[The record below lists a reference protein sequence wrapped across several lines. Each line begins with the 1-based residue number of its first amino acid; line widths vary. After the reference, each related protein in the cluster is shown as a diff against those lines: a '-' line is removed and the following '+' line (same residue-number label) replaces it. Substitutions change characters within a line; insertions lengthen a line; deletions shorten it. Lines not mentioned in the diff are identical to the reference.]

1 MLMPGNHGS
10 RTMLLRARQFEIA
23 FPRPA
28 LIMGV
33 VNTTPDS
40 FYPGNRFDTREAAV
54 AHALQMAAEGADIID
69 IGGESS
75 RPKAKPVSAEEE
87 LRRVIPVLQSLSRA
101 VSIPLSI
108 DTVKP
113 AVARAALQA
122 GASII
127 NDIAAHREEEEM
139 WQVAAQSGAAYVAV
153 HMQGTPATMQ
163 DNPRYEDVVAEIGK
177 FFEDRLKRL
186 QACGVNAEQVVLDA
200 GLGFGKRPA
209 DNLRLLAE
217 LPAFTKW
224 GRPLLVGASRKSFME
239 TVVGAGVG
247 DRLAASLACAC
258 WAVENGAQIIR
269 CHDVA
274 ATRHAVRMTEALRQ
288 EQKHGGDST
297 FHP

>member
-1 MLMPGNHGS
+1 MCPETTGLDA
-10 RTMLLRARQFEIA
+10 MLLRARQFELA

-33 VNTTPDS
+33 VNATPDS
-40 FYPGNRFDTREAAV
+40 FYSGNRFHTREAAV
-54 AHALQMAAEGADIID
+54 AHALQLAAEGADIID

-75 RPKAKPVSAEEE
+75 RPKAKPVSEAEE
-87 LRRVIPVLQSLSRA
+87 LRRVVPVLQSLTRA

-127 NDIAAHREEEEM
+127 NDIAANREEEEM
-139 WQVAAQSGAAYVAV
+139 WGVAAESGAAYVAV

-163 DNPRYEDVVAEIGK
+163 DHPSYKDVVAEIGD

-186 QACGVNAEQVVLDA
+186 RACGVNAEQVVLDV
-200 GLGFGKRPA
+200 GIGFGKRPE

-217 LPAFTKW
+217 LPAFAKW

-239 TVVGAGVG
+239 AVVGASVG

-258 WAVENGAQIIR
+258 WAVENGAHIIR

-274 ATRHAVRMTEALRQ
+274 ATRQAVRMTEALRQ
-288 EQKHGGDST
+288 KQKNGGDST
-297 FHP
+297 SDR